1 MKIADTG
8 SLEAEIA
15 FKAGADLVTVM
26 GAVDDETI
34 KVPWKQQKNTVER

>member
-8 SLEAEIA
+8 ALEAEIA
-15 FKAGADLVTVM
+15 FKAGLVITVM

>member
-8 SLEAEIA
+8 CYRA

-34 KVPWKQQKNTVER
+34 KGAVEAAKNTVER